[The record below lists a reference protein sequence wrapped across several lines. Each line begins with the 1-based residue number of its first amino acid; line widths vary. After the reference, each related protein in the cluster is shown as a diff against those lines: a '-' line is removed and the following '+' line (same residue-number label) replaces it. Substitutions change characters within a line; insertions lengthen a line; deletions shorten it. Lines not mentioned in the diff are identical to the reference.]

1 MAKRRRRR
9 GRKRRRKQ
17 PIAAAFSRRK
27 RIILGCSIVGVGL
40 GLVWML
46 WPFWQLSAQLDQA
59 RTSKPSRLYGRPFSV
74 ARGSLVRAQDLISE
88 VERLGYREVEDAPE
102 RAGEFRSRGGVFKV
116 FLRER
121 PTPTGWLAAGILE
134 VRFQS
139 GRIFSIS
146 WRGQP
151 VERAALEAPVLASF
165 VGSDRREK
173 RPVMLDEVPDIFVK
187 AVLAAEDASFYEHP
201 GLSLR
206 GITRATWANLRGLE
220 LQQGGSTLTQ
230 QLVKN
235 VFLTHERTLARK
247 LREVVLAVLV
257 DSRHG
262 KEEILSGYLNE
273 IYWGSSS
280 SVNLIGVGAAA
291 WAYFGK
297 HPSEL
302 DLCESALLAGMI
314 HSPGSY
320 SLRKAPQ
327 RAVERRNWVLT
338 RMREQGWLTPEE
350 AEHAASQELCYSP
363 HAVPVRNAPYF
374 LDLAAAEA
382 QRRFGLDHLEAT
394 GYVLLS
400 TLDRRS
406 QASAEEAVSWGLDA
420 LEKGWE
426 KSRGRQGELQ
436 AALVS
441 IEPLTGEILAYLG
454 GRDYRASQFDRVAQ
468 ARRQAGSAFKPIV
481 YATAFERGTVSPA
494 SFVEDAPLTVQLAN
508 RRWSPQNSDGDFRGR
523 VTVRT
528 ALERSLNIPTV
539 RLALDV
545 GLPAI
550 VETARDLGIQ
560 TPLEKVPALALG
572 AFEVTPLDLATV
584 YATLA
589 AGGVRSSVHA
599 LRGVLDPAG
608 EPVAGDALPKPVRAL
623 SAEATFVLTSVLRG
637 VVEAGTGA
645 GVRQQG
651 LNDPVAGKTGTTN
664 DRRDSWF
671 GGYSPER
678 ATLVW
683 VGYDDNSATRLSG
696 ARAALPIWTRF
707 SYEVRPVGGYGLPV
721 QPPGVL
727 TAVIDPA
734 SGELATGLCP
744 DVITEF
750 FLSDDLPER
759 ICRLHN
765 EWSDWDSQVVAEDP
779 TWRSERRKRR
789 PWRWLTRVFKG
800 KKRSDKRP

>member
-9 GRKRRRKQ
+9 SRKRRKRKSLAQ
-17 PIAAAFSRRK
+17 AFSGYRRA
-27 RIILGCSIVGVGL
+27 ILAASVVLVGL
-40 GLVWML
+40 GLLWTL
-46 WPFWQLSAQLDQA
+46 WPFWQLSARLDQA
-59 RTSKPSRLYGRPFSV
+59 RASRPSRLYGRPLSV
-74 ARGSLVRAQDLISE
+74 AIGSVVRTRDLTGE
-88 VERLGYREVEDAPE
+88 LDRLGYREVESAPA
-102 RAGEFRSRGGVFKV
+102 RAGEFRNAPGALTVFV
-116 FLRER
+116 RER
-121 PTPTGWLAAGILE
+121 PTPAGWRSPGVLE
-134 VRFQS
+134 TRFRS
-139 GRIFSIS
+139 GRVSAIT
-146 WRGQP
+146 WQGQA
-151 VERAALEAPVLASF
+151 VESASLEAPILASF

-173 RPVMLDEVPDIFVK
+173 RPIALAEVPDQFVE
-187 AVLAAEDASFYEHP
+187 AVLAAEDASFYKHA

-206 GITRATWANLRGLE
+206 GIGRATWANLRGLE

-235 VFLTHERTLARK
+235 IFLTHERTLARK
-247 LREVVLAVLV
+247 LREVVLAILV
-257 DSRHG
+257 DLRYE

-280 SVNLIGVGAAA
+280 TVNLIGVGAAS

-320 SLRKAPQ
+320 SLRKSPE
-327 RAVERRNWVLT
+327 RAIERRNWVLT
-338 RMREQGWLTPEE
+338 RMKSLGWLSPEE
-350 AEHAASQELCYSP
+350 AERTASRGLCYSP
-363 HAVPVRNAPYF
+363 HAVPVRSAPYF

-382 QRRFGLDHLEAT
+382 ERRFGLDRLDSA

-400 TLDRRS
+400 TLDHRS
-406 QASAEEAVSWGLDA
+406 QRAAEEAVAWGLEA

-441 IEPLTGEILAYLG
+441 IEPETGEILAYLG
-454 GRDYRASQFDRVAQ
+454 GRDYRASQFDRASL

-481 YATAFERGTVSPA
+481 YAAAFEKGTVSPA
-494 SFVEDAPLTVQLAN
+494 SFVEDAPLTVLLAN
-508 RRWSPQNSDGDFRGR
+508 RRWSPQNSDGDFRGW

-539 RLALDV
+539 RVALDV

-550 VETARDLGIQ
+550 VETAHGLGVQ
-560 TPLEKVPALALG
+560 TPLEEVPALALG

-589 AGGVRSSVHA
+589 AGGVRSSAHA
-599 LRGVLDPAG
+599 LRGVLDSAG
-608 EPVAGDALPKPVRAL
+608 QPIGGTPLPKPVRAL

-637 VVEAGTGA
+637 VVEQGTGA
-645 GVRQQG
+645 GVRRQG
-651 LNDPVAGKTGTTN
+651 LLDPVAGKTGTTN

-671 GGYSPER
+671 GGYSPGR

-683 VGYDDNSATRLSG
+683 VGYDDNSATQLSG

-707 SYEVRPVGGYGLPV
+707 TYKVRPVGGYSVPV
-721 QPPGVL
+721 QPRGVL

-734 SGELATGLCP
+734 SGQLATGACP

-750 FLSDDLPER
+750 FLEDDLPER
-759 ICRLHN
+759 ICRLHGDWQD
-765 EWSDWDSQVVAEDP
+765 WSSTVVVGDP
-779 TWRSERRKRR
+779 NWRLQRPKRR
-789 PWRWLTRVFKG
+789 PWRWLSKVFG
-800 KKRSDKRP
+800 KKRGGKKP